1 MKNFLSAWVLLFSLG
16 LSTVSAAG
24 TAEINGMKIKKL
36 RAVGDYPTTTFDNTL
51 ELWFTVPIV
60 WPETV
65 TCNATYR
72 VYVDA
77 KHGHIISAA
86 YMAFATGKLV
96 NFHVDDTLPVRHGS
110 CEITFLDVNG

>member
-1 MKNFLSAWVLLFSLG
+1 MKNFLSAWVLLFGLG
-16 LSTVSAAG
+16 LSAVSAAG

-36 RAVGDYPTTTFDNTL
+36 RAVGDYPTATFDNTL

-65 TCNATYR
+65 ACNDFR

-77 KHGHIISAA
+77 KHSHIISAA

-96 NFHVDDTLPVRHGS
+96 NFHVDDSLPIRAGS